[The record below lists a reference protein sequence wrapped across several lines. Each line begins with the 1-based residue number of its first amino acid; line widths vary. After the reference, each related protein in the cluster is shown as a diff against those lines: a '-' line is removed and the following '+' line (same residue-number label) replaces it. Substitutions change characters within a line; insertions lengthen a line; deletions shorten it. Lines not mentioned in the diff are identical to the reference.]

1 MKTKFLT
8 ALFLMI
14 GMTAMAQTRASDS
27 TPKAPQGATY
37 TLSDGSTVTK
47 TGETLTNTTQYNNV
61 VQVSKGTLTLDN
73 CTITKTGDGASGDN
87 SSFYGTNS
95 AVYAGDGTGSSSTS
109 SASSATININGG
121 TITTSSQGS
130 NAIFATNG
138 ATINVSGVT
147 IDNSQ
152 TVSRG
157 MHATFGGIINASDMN
172 ITTRKATSSTVA
184 TDRGGGTVTV
194 SNSTL
199 TAQGDKSAVLY
210 STGVITANNVTGLSE
225 QGPIATVEG
234 TNYAYIND
242 SQMTSGSSKRG
253 ILLHQSGSGDAQGK
267 KPVCEVTRSTLT
279 VTNATTP
286 LCYVVNSTATLKLTD
301 VTLDVPSK
309 LLMTVPYDSKGSGST
324 GTLVLNTTK
333 NSWTYTGIVSS
344 SSDNMVVVEVGSN
357 VIWQLTADTYV
368 NNLTN
373 NGTIVTNGYTLTYG
387 SLSGS
392 GTINETTG
400 IEAIKS
406 QTSTSSP
413 RYNLAG
419 QRVGGSARGI
429 VIQNGRKYVKSKKD

>member
-1 MKTKFLT
+1 MKTKILT

-73 CTITKTGDGASGDN
+73 CTISKTGDGASGDN

-95 AVYAGDGTGSSSTS
+95 AIYAGDGTGSSSTS

-121 TITTSSQGS
+121 SITTSSQGA

-194 SNSTL
+194 TGSTL
-199 TAQGDKSAVLY
+199 TAKGDKSAVLY
-210 STGVITANNVTGLSE
+210 STGVIMANNVTGLSE

-279 VTNATTP
+279 VTNAATP

-309 LLMTVPYDSKGSGST
+309 LLMTVPTDSKGSGST

-333 NSWTYTGIVSS
+333 DGWTYTGTVSS
-344 SSDNMVVVEVGSN
+344 SSDNSVAVEVGSN
-357 VIWQLTADTYV
+357 IIWQLTANTYV
-368 NNLTN
+368 NSLTN

-387 SLSGS
+387 SLSGN

-400 IEAIKS
+400 IETVKS
-406 QTSTSSP
+406 QTNTSTQI
-413 RYNLAG
+413 YNLAG
-419 QRVGGSARGI
+419 QRVNDSTKGI
-429 VIQNGRKYVKSKKD
+429 NIKNGKKVVIK